1 MENEQVLTK
10 LIDKILSTCKNEF
23 KILEKFIDDIPE
35 FQLPTYS
42 QLINPEFFLETNT
55 SYTQISVTNHYH
67 KVKIS
72 KIMIDL
78 SSIINEISKYK
89 LNSVLQKGMN
99 DLKASKE
106 KCIAYTNTL
115 EEYQKSIN
123 QVLQHLQTFSY
134 TVTQKFYE

>member
-1 MENEQVLTK
+1 MDNEKALTK
-10 LIDKILSTCKNEF
+10 LVDKILSTCKEEY
-23 KILEKFIDDIPE
+23 KVLEKFIDSIPE

-72 KIMIDL
+72 KIMIDIT
-78 SSIINEISKYK
+78 SILNEISKYK
-89 LNSVLQKGMN
+89 LNSVLQRCVS
-99 DLKASKE
+99 DLKSAKE
-106 KCIAYTNTL
+106 KCTLYTSTL

-134 TVTQKFYE
+134 TVTQKYYE